1 MTRVSPFRSPL
12 LLGFDRLEEVLDQ
25 MSKSQSDGYPPY
37 NVIQLSED
45 RIRIT
50 LAVAGFSGDDLDIM
64 VEGNQL
70 HIKGGQTDD
79 PAAVYLHRGIAARQ
93 FQRTF
98 VLAEGINVEDA
109 MLESGLLHIDVI
121 RPDPADRVRKIA
133 IRATPK
139 AARRATRLKTARA
152 GGA

>member
-70 HIKGGQTDD
+70 HIKGSQTDD
-79 PAAVYLHRGIAARQ
+79 SAAVYLHRGIAARQ

-109 MLESGLLHIDVI
+109 MLENGLLHIDVI

-133 IRATPK
+133 IRATPE